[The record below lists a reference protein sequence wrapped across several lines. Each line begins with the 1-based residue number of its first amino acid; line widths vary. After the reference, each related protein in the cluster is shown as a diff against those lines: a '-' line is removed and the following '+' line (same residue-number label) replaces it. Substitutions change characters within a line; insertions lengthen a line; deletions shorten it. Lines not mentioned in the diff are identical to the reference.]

1 MTSAIVLGA
10 VVGLVMGL
18 WAAALVAAS
27 RAKSIVGGLLT
38 VVLLLAPTLYFWL
51 PSEVAPMP
59 GTISRQLGWIV
70 TPGEGVVL
78 ALAMLG
84 VASLVF
90 FVVSKMGLV
99 TWLTRRMNRTQGD

>member
-1 MTSAIVLGA
+1 
-10 VVGLVMGL
+10 
-18 WAAALVAAS
+18 
-27 RAKSIVGGLLT
+27 
-38 VVLLLAPTLYFWL
+38 
-51 PSEVAPMP
+51 MP